1 MLEFEKLC
9 LVRKAIIT
17 AKRAGK
23 YSGQVVPLFDWVVGL
38 SLLFKI
44 TYLNRKYRPW
54 SMHQRQRQV
63 NRRVWLSDCNL
74 IIWSVKISRKR
85 IFPSQEWCA
94 AMREMAG
101 LWKNDKRLD
110 LYCSLLS
117 KVTELHTPRRC
128 DGICRQSKKFTRVLS
143 RKQPRNLRPNYDS
156 K

>member
-1 MLEFEKLC
+1 MLEFDKLKLC
-9 LVRKAIIT
+9 LVWKAIIT

-23 YSGQVVPLFDWVVGL
+23 YPGQVLPLFDWVVGL
-38 SLLFKI
+38 SLLFKT
-44 TYLNRKYRPW
+44 TYLNEKFRPW

-110 LYCSLLS
+110 LYWSLLS

-128 DGICRQSKKFTRVLS
+128 DGICRQSKSKKNS
-143 RKQPRNLRPNYDS
+143 KKKNL
-156 K
+156 